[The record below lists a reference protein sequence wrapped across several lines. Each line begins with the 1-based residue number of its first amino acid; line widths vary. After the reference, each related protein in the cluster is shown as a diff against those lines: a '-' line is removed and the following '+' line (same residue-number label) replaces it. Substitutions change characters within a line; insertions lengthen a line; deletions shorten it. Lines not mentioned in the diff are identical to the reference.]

1 MTVWAGGGHAWLE
14 FRLAGERAERLQV
27 GPDATEWRM
36 RVAARER
43 RAERVRA
50 APLARAVIRA
60 QCEPVTTSTRRPSG
74 SSRYAE

>member
-14 FRLAGERAERLQV
+14 FKLAGEHAERLQV

-36 RVAARER
+36 RVARARAPR
-43 RAERVRA
+43 ERVRA
-50 APLARAVIRA
+50 APLARAVTRA